1 MGNKTPIDL
10 LAGGINIVM
19 CLLSFLVPFAVI
31 NEVLY
36 SNFANFSYF
45 WAAGQYEYAS
55 ITLFILG
62 VAALV
67 LNVMALIEARRREFS
82 MVGSIIGIIASLIT
96 IFSGIAFSLVTM
108 VLYVL
113 AAIFVLREKHV
124 VRKAKFS

>member
-1 MGNKTPIDL
+1 
-10 LAGGINIVM
+10 
-19 CLLSFLVPFAVI
+19 
-31 NEVLY
+31 
-36 SNFANFSYF
+36 
-45 WAAGQYEYAS
+45 
-55 ITLFILG
+55 
-62 VAALV
+62 
-67 LNVMALIEARRREFS
+67 MALIEARRRDFS